1 MKSGKFNRDVQ
12 LALLMRHKWEAEIE
26 KAVDKVKLGLVPGE
40 RRCKTNRRLRHLWY
54 KSGAIR
60 KKRCEGPT
68 ITRD

>member
-1 MKSGKFNRDVQ
+1 MQSDKFNRDVQ
-12 LALLMRHKWEAEIE
+12 FALLMRYKWEAEIE
-26 KAVDKVKLGLVPGE
+26 KAVDKVKLGTIPSK
-40 RRCKTNRRLRHLWY
+40 RRTKADKWLRHLWH